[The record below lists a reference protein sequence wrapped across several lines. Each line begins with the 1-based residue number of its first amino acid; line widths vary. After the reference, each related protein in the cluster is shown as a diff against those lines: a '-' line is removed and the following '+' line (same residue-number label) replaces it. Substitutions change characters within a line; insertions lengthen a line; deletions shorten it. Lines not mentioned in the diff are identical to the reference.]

1 MEERISH
8 EVKIVFHKLDDDLH
22 EAPVSCNEA
31 LVCNSNCTRIPDLF
45 FIPCGTLTMGSQR
58 VEDSHLYGRQHMSPL

>member
-31 LVCNSNCTRIPDLF
+31 LVCNSNCTRMSDLF
-45 FIPCGTLTMGSQR
+45 FIPCGTSTMGS
-58 VEDSHLYGRQHMSPL
+58 